1 MKKNSL
7 VFLIFTIC
15 SLLVGCSALG
25 PQAPLEDGLYLSY
38 DFEGSTIRVTFRKIN
53 NNKFRASVDI
63 GLEDRMATD
72 ISSEGGQVV
81 VNRQLKTDDGC
92 IFELES
98 LGPLWIPPGSVKV
111 GGNAHGDRVDEV
123 KRWKGWDVGV
133 VRASF
138 GVGGAWRGEWYYE
151 KTTGFLVGGSK
162 STAVSG
168 EGGGSHFALNET
180 NLAGLSL

>member
-7 VFLIFTIC
+7 GFLAFTIG

-38 DFEGSTIRVTFRKIN
+38 DFEGSTIRVTFTKIN
-53 NNKFRASVDI
+53 NNQFRATVDI
-63 GLEDRMATD
+63 GSEDMMAT
-72 ISSEGGQVV
+72 STSTKGEQVV
-81 VNRQLKTDDGC
+81 VNRQLKTADGT
-92 IFELES
+92 IFELEA
-98 LGPLWIPPGSVKV
+98 LGPLWIPPGSVKAGSIV
-111 GGNAHGDRVDEV
+111 YGDRVDEV

-168 EGGGSHFALNET
+168 EGGGSHFVLKET
-180 NLAGLSL
+180 NLADLSL